1 MKKVFVVLAVV
12 ILAALVAFGYF
23 GDTGTNTEGGRQKV
37 VIWTSGEDYKND
49 YYLSESRKKFPE
61 YDITLEYMNTSTI
74 AAKVL
79 EEKENCTADII
90 QSLEYGYLD
99 KCQAYLAELNDF
111 DFSQFLDAI
120 VPSNHKY
127 TPEVKNG
134 GCIIINRDVMKN
146 RNLPEP
152 TSYQDLLN
160 PVYKGFI
167 SMPNP
172 ATSGSGYM
180 FLKCLVN
187 TWGENEAFE
196 YFDKLAENILSFTS
210 SGSGPV
216 NALVQGEVAIG
227 LGMTSQAVVEKNQGV
242 NLDILFFKEGSP
254 FSMYGNAVLKKSAGR
269 KAVMDVFNY
278 IATDLCRGDNEKF
291 FPDQIFKNFTPEIK
305 GFPQNIRYGDMSGDT
320 LAEKEKLLS
329 RWTH

>member
-1 MKKVFVVLAVV
+1 MKKVLLL
-12 ILAALVAFGYF
+12 LAAVICAVLVYVFGF
-23 GDTGTNTEGGRQKV
+23 NGGGSQESLKV

-49 YYLSESRKKFPE
+49 YYLSEARKKFPE

-99 KCQAYLAELNDF
+99 KCKDYLAELKDF
-111 DFSQFLDAI
+111 DFSLFLDEI
-120 VPSNHKY
+120 VPANHKI

-134 GCIIINRDVMKN
+134 GCIILNRDVMNAK
-146 RNLPEP
+146 NLPTP
-152 TSYQDLLN
+152 ATYQDLLN
-160 PVYKGFI
+160 PIYKGLI

-187 TWGENEAFE
+187 TWGEDEAFD
-196 YFDKLAENILSFTS
+196 YFDKLAENILAFTS

-242 NLDILFFKEGSP
+242 NLEMLFFEEGSP
-254 FSMYGNAVLKKSAGR
+254 FSMYGNAVLAKSANR
-269 KAVMDVFNY
+269 KAVMNVFNY

-291 FPDQIFKNFTPEIK
+291 FPDQIFKNFAPEIK
-305 GFPQNIRYGDMSGDT
+305 GFPTNIKYGDMSNDN
-320 LAEKEKLLS
+320 LAEKERLLAK
-329 RWTH
+329 WKY

>member
-1 MKKVFVVLAVV
+1 MKKVSVVLAVV
-12 ILAALVAFGYF
+12 LCAALFAVWAVNRN
-23 GDTGTNTEGGRQKV
+23 NTYGGGQKV

-49 YYLSESRKKFPE
+49 YYLSESRKKFPQ

-79 EEKENCTADII
+79 EEKDNCAADII

-99 KCQAYLAELNDF
+99 KCSGYLAELKGF
-111 DFSQFLDAI
+111 DFSQFLDEI
-120 VPSNHKY
+120 VPANHKY
-127 TPEVKNG
+127 SPEVKNG
-134 GCIIINRDVMKN
+134 GCIIINRDVMNAK
-146 RNLPEP
+146 NLPMP
-152 TSYQDLLN
+152 SSYQDLLN
-160 PVYKGFI
+160 PIYKGLI

-187 TWGENEAFE
+187 TWGEDAAFS

-216 NALVQGEVAIG
+216 NALVQGEAAIG

-242 NLDILFFKEGSP
+242 NLEILFFEEGSP
-254 FSMYGNAVLKKSAGR
+254 FSMYGNAVLAKSANR
-269 KAVMDVFNY
+269 KAVMDVFSY

-291 FPDQIFKNFTPEIK
+291 FPDQIFKDFAPEIK
-305 GFPQNIRYGDMSGDT
+305 GFPKNIRYGDMSGDT
-320 LAEKEKLLS
+320 LAEKERLLA
-329 RWTH
+329 RWAH